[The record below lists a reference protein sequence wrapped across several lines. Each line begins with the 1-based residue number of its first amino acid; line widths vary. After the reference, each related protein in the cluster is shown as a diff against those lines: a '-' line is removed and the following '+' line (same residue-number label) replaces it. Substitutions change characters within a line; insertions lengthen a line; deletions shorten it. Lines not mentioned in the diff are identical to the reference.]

1 MALAA
6 AGRAHCR
13 QGIYSHH
20 LRGLVQPVLGA
31 PIVLVLGM
39 AGPAAA
45 PAFLKLPTL
54 RLEEVRRQHNV
65 MYKENTKGPVHFQPE
80 LVV

>member
-31 PIVLVLGM
+31 PIVLVLGV

-54 RLEEVRRQHNV
+54 RLEEIRRQH
-65 MYKENTKGPVHFQPE
+65 KENTEEPVHFQPE
-80 LVV
+80 LVA